1 MSYRWFRYVRH
12 ADREQAE
19 SEGWRFSADLGR
31 PHSYYS
37 CLMEWS
43 MPSAPQTPSPIPSP
57 ADRFEE
63 AVAAF
68 DRAQQSGIGVD
79 IAFARRELA
88 VVSWNL
94 KHAIVEGLRAKEKSD
109 IN

>member
-1 MSYRWFRYVRH
+1 MIRWFRYVRH

-19 SEGWRFSADLGR
+19 SEGWRFSADLGG
-31 PHSYYS
+31 HHGVYS
-37 CLMEWS
+37 ILMEMDMS
-43 MPSAPQTPSPIPSP
+43 NAPQAPSALPT
-57 ADRFEE
+57 ACERFED

-88 VVSWNL
+88 IVAWNL
-94 KHAIVEGLRAKEKSD
+94 KHAIVEGLRLLHD
-109 IN
+109 RPNP